1 MRVEHYADSIQLSTS
16 SNKVF
21 PRVDRFHLLAQE
33 EHGTKLVRLVWDNE
47 HRQV

>member
-1 MRVEHYADSIQLSTS
+1 MWVEYYTDSVQLSTS

-21 PRVDRFHLLAQE
+21 PRADRFRLLAQE

-47 HRQV
+47 HRQA